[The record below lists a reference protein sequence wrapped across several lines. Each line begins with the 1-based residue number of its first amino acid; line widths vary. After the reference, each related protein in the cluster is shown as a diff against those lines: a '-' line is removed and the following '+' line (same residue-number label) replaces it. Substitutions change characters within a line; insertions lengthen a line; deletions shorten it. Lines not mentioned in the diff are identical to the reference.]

1 MLLMDLNKIKI
12 IVLACV
18 LYSLANSI
26 QAQTSTKYWVKFKDK
41 NGSPYSI
48 SNPNDFLSARSIAR
62 RTNQS
67 IAVDITD
74 IPVNQTYIDQ
84 VNATGA
90 QVFQRS
96 KWLNAAIVIITNTVQ
111 LNAVNS
117 LTCVLNSSPVAR
129 LKKTKADEFTE
140 VVNTN
145 SGKKTKTTSYDYGGS
160 YTQNNQIGA
169 DCLHELGYRGQNM
182 IIGVLDNGFS
192 GADINTVFDS
202 LRNEGRILGTRDI
215 VGGNSSV
222 YGGVGDNN
230 DGSHGTAVLSCM
242 AGNTPGQLIGT
253 GPKVNVYLIHT
264 EDNAF
269 ERPIEEC
276 NWIVGA
282 EYADSV
288 GVDIVSTSLGYT
300 SFDSPYTSHVYADLD
315 GRTSVA
321 SIASTMAA
329 RKGIFVLNAAGN
341 DGNSG
346 TWNRIGIPSDADSIC
361 TVGSVN
367 GSGVHSSFSSIG
379 PTADG
384 RIKPELSAM
393 GQGAY
398 VSYTSGSFF
407 GGDGTSFA
415 TPILAGAVACLWQA
429 NPTKT
434 NMQILEALK
443 ASASKTLNPDNN
455 YGWGI
460 PNMCAA
466 HNFINGTNVNVNEM
480 MQAGN
485 LKLFPNPAHNKIN
498 FTLNQKPQT
507 VLLTD
512 VLGHLI
518 DFSLTEKESN
528 HFEMNLNNTM
538 ANGVYFISIKTSE
551 GTLNSKFI
559 KE

>member
-1 MLLMDLNKIKI
+1 MDLNKIKT
-12 IVLACV
+12 IVLTCV
-18 LYSLANSI
+18 LYSLTSSL
-26 QAQTSTKYWVKFKDK
+26 QAQTSTKYWVRFKDK
-41 NGSPYSI
+41 NFSPYSVGI
-48 SNPNDFLSARSIAR
+48 PSAYLSARSIAR
-62 RTNQS
+62 RTNQGIS
-67 IAVDITD
+67 IDITD
-74 IPVNQTYIDQ
+74 IPVNQSYINQ

-96 KWLNAAIVIITNTVQ
+96 KWMNAAIVIITNTVQ

-129 LKKTKADEFTE
+129 FKKTKADELTE

-145 SGKKTKTTSYDYGGS
+145 TSKKTTGYDYGGS
-160 YTQNNQIGA
+160 LTQNSQIGA
-169 DCLHELGYRGQNM
+169 DCMHELGYRGQNM
-182 IIGVLDNGFS
+182 VIGVLDNGFL
-192 GADINTVFDS
+192 GVDVNTVFDS

-222 YGGVGDNN
+222 YGDSN
-230 DGSHGTAVLSCM
+230 DGSHGAKVLSVIV
-242 AGNTPGQLIGT
+242 GNTPGQLIGT
-253 GPKVNVYLIHT
+253 GPKASVYLIHT

-288 GVDIVSTSLGYT
+288 GVDIVTTSLGYT
-300 SFDSPYTSHVYADLD
+300 SFDSPYTSHIASDFN
-315 GRTSVA
+315 GRTSPI

-341 DGNSG
+341 DGAAG
-346 TWNRIGIPSDADSIC
+346 IGMPADADSIC
-361 TVGSVN
+361 TVGAVN
-367 GSGVHSSFSSIG
+367 GSGVHASFSSVG

-393 GQGAY
+393 GQGVY
-398 VSYTSGSFF
+398 YCDQSGSFLP

-429 NPTKT
+429 HPNRN
-434 NMQILEALK
+434 NMAILNALK
-443 ASASKTLNPDNN
+443 ATASQSANPDNS

-466 HNFINGTNVNVNEM
+466 HNYLNLYNGIEEKSKLNSII
-480 MQAGN
+480 
-485 LKLFPNPAHNKIN
+485 LFPNPAHNKIS

-507 VLLTD
+507 VVLTD
-512 VLGHLI
+512 ILGHMI
-518 DFSLTEKESN
+518 DFSLTEKETN
-528 HFEMNLNNTM
+528 LFEMNLNNTI